1 MGRVLQ
7 PFEYFEPTTL
17 DEAQQLA
24 AANDAQYIAGGCEL
38 VLGMRRG
45 TARPQR
51 VVSLSKI
58 AGLDGFSCHPK
69 IGLDVGAQVLLR
81 VLANDI
87 WVAKRWAALHEAID
101 QLHPPHIA
109 NMGTLVGNLCCA
121 TPYYDIPTALMALR
135 AELTLTGPKG
145 ERQVDIED
153 FYTGPGATAVTSPE
167 VVTKL
172 TTPPPDANA
181 ASAFR
186 KIYRTRRR
194 HDDLHKINAA
204 AYVALDTERDV
215 VTDATV
221 VIGSWD
227 FKPVRITAA
236 ETAVTGA
243 PATTESYVKAAKIA
257 VDAMQPLT
265 DVAWIEDVRA
275 QHARVLVRDVL
286 EQAASRARSKYDP
299 AEDLDTIEG

>member
-7 PFEYFEPTTL
+7 PFEYFEPTSL
-17 DEAQQLA
+17 QEAQDLVA
-24 AANDAQYIAGGCEL
+24 GDGAKFISGGCEL
-38 VLGMRRG
+38 VLSMRRG
-45 TARPQR
+45 AVRPQR
-51 VVSLSKI
+51 IVSLSKVE
-58 AGLDGFSCHPK
+58 GLDGFSCHPK
-69 IGLDVGAQVLLR
+69 IGLEAGAQVTLR
-81 VLANDI
+81 TLANDI

-109 NMGTLVGNLCCA
+109 NMGTVIGNLCCA
-121 TPYYDIPTALMALR
+121 TPYYDIPTALLALR
-135 AELTLTGPKG
+135 AELTLEGPAG
-145 ERQVDIED
+145 ERKLPLGA
-153 FYTGPGATAVTSPE
+153 FYLAPGKTAVKPQE

-172 TTPPPDANA
+172 TTPPPDADG

-186 KIYRTRRR
+186 KIYRTQRR

-204 AYVALDTERDV
+204 AYVVLDTDKDV

-227 FKPVRITAA
+227 FRPVRSEKA
-236 ETAVTGA
+236 EKALAGA
-243 PATTESYVKAAKIA
+243 PATTDSYVNAAEIA
-257 VDAMQPLT
+257 VREMKLLT
-265 DVAWIEDVRA
+265 DIAWVEQVRA

-299 AEDLDTIEG
+299 AEDLGTIDE